1 MAETQTARI
10 TRTPG
15 VCGGKAGIAGH
26 RIRVLDI
33 VHWYEGQGKTPDE
46 IVDMFPTITLSDVHS
61 VLAYYYDHPQEIRD
75 EVRREREIHEEFRR
89 QPESVV
95 QRKLNKAVAKRRC
108 G

>member
-26 RIRVLDI
+26 RMR
-33 VHWYEGQGKTPDE
+33 
-46 IVDMFPTITLSDVHS
+46 
-61 VLAYYYDHPQEIRD
+61 VLAYYYDHPQEVRD
-75 EVRREREIHEEFRR
+75 EFRREREIHEEFRR